1 MSIFFA
7 YVRVSTVRQG
17 ERGVSLQEQ
26 KDAIS
31 AHARRHGLE
40 IAQWFEERETAAKRG
55 RAVFAQML
63 RLLQKGKATGVIMHK
78 IDRSA
83 RNLRDWAELGELID
97 RGIVVHFANENL
109 DLDSRGGR
117 LSADIQAVVAAD
129 FIRNLREET
138 KKGFYGRL
146 KQGLYPLPAPLG
158 YLDCG
163 KGKRKEIDAEK
174 APLVANVFEIYATG
188 NVNLKELVER
198 TYELGLRNR
207 RGGKVAKSSL
217 ADMLSNPFYI
227 GIIRTK
233 KSGEMFKGI
242 HEPIVSK
249 SVFDVVQAVLQ
260 GKSARRTYKHDYL
273 FRRLLRCKSCAYL
286 LIGESQKGN
295 VYYRCHT
302 YRCPTTSVRE
312 DFVDRALRHKMLDL
326 RVVPEDEQKLLQW
339 AEAFDNGSES
349 EKANQRH
356 GLELSLERSKER
368 LLRLTDA
375 FLDGAIDRAVF
386 DNRKNALLVEQAG
399 LEERLHNFDEPGLSF
414 VKKMSQYL
422 ELARTL
428 FFLYGL
434 AIPEK
439 KRVLVKSFTSNR
451 YVLGKELEI
460 TCLPRYKPLAERPKT
475 RNGVPYRVT
484 PRTYE
489 EILKQLRADNQ
500 EKEDYC

>member
-1 MSIFFA
+1 
-7 YVRVSTVRQG
+7 
-17 ERGVSLQEQ
+17 
-26 KDAIS
+26 
-31 AHARRHGLE
+31 
-40 IAQWFEERETAAKRG
+40 
-55 RAVFAQML
+55 
-63 RLLQKGKATGVIMHK
+63 
-78 IDRSA
+78 
-83 RNLRDWAELGELID
+83 
-97 RGIVVHFANENL
+97 
-109 DLDSRGGR
+109 
-117 LSADIQAVVAAD
+117 
-129 FIRNLREET
+129 
-138 KKGFYGRL
+138 
-146 KQGLYPLPAPLG
+146 
-158 YLDCG
+158 
-163 KGKRKEIDAEK
+163 
-174 APLVANVFEIYATG
+174 
-188 NVNLKELVER
+188 
-198 TYELGLRNR
+198 
-207 RGGKVAKSSL
+207 
-217 ADMLSNPFYI
+217 
-227 GIIRTK
+227 
-233 KSGEMFKGI
+233 
-242 HEPIVSK
+242 
-249 SVFDVVQAVLQ
+249 
-260 GKSARRTYKHDYL
+260 
-273 FRRLLRCKSCAYL
+273 
-286 LIGESQKGN
+286 
-295 VYYRCHT
+295 
-302 YRCPTTSVRE
+302 
-312 DFVDRALRHKMLDL
+312 MLDL